1 VIADITEIK
10 RALENRAHDVA
21 EYLLPRGVLEGR
33 EWCVGSTAG
42 EPGKSL
48 KVCVKGSKVG
58 TWADFAAAGESGDL
72 IDLWCFVKR
81 CTLSEALEG
90 IRAWLGVSCPN
101 FEKIKRTYR
110 RPEEPK
116 CTVPKSVVLEY
127 LTVERKLSVNALRAY
142 AIGEDG
148 RTIIFRSLLP
158 DGELALIKRL
168 RIDRTAAG
176 KKNTWVEPDCEP
188 VLFGWQAIDSEVREV
203 TITEGEIDA
212 MTSWDY
218 GWPALSI
225 PFGGGGKKQQQW
237 IESEFERIARFEIIY
252 LALDM
257 DAEGEAAAD
266 EIANRLGRHRCWR
279 VRLPRKDLNECRK
292 AAISAEEIRQ
302 RFEGARPLDPPELLR
317 AGVFADT
324 VVDLFWPTV
333 DQEPGYQLP
342 FRKVGDRLRFRPAE
356 LVLWTGATG
365 AGKSQILSNA
375 LVAMGGQGAR
385 VCIASLEIPPGQLI
399 RRMVKQAGNVD
410 RPTEQFIRDIVGWL
424 DAWLWIYGVVGKAA
438 VARIL
443 DVFEYARCRYGCDVF
458 AIDSLMRL
466 GVSSEDYEGQERAV
480 FELVSWAVEKSVQV
494 HLVAHA
500 RKSDRTAGHGVPEAE
515 DVKGAS
521 EIGSNAA
528 TIIGVWRNKK
538 LEDEIR
544 VVAEAAD
551 RSEAGAQAKLGELNA
566 KPPVVVNVAKQRNGD
581 WEGKFGLWFSLA
593 TYQYC
598 SAHDNRLGQRFLPAQ
613 HAEGEAA

>member
-90 IRAWLGVSCPN
+90 IRAWLGVSRPD

-116 CTVPKSVVLEY
+116 CTAPKSVVLEY

-158 DGELALIKRL
+158 DGELALIKHL

-302 RFEGARPLDPPELLR
+302 CFEGARPLDPPSCCVR
-317 AGVFADT
+317 GCS
-324 VVDLFWPTV
+324 P
-333 DQEPGYQLP
+333 
-342 FRKVGDRLRFRPAE
+342 
-356 LVLWTGATG
+356 
-365 AGKSQILSNA
+365 
-375 LVAMGGQGAR
+375 
-385 VCIASLEIPPGQLI
+385 IP
-399 RRMVKQAGNVD
+399 
-410 RPTEQFIRDIVGWL
+410 
-424 DAWLWIYGVVGKAA
+424 
-438 VARIL
+438 
-443 DVFEYARCRYGCDVF
+443 
-458 AIDSLMRL
+458 
-466 GVSSEDYEGQERAV
+466 
-480 FELVSWAVEKSVQV
+480 
-494 HLVAHA
+494 
-500 RKSDRTAGHGVPEAE
+500 
-515 DVKGAS
+515 
-521 EIGSNAA
+521 
-528 TIIGVWRNKK
+528 
-538 LEDEIR
+538 
-544 VVAEAAD
+544 
-551 RSEAGAQAKLGELNA
+551 
-566 KPPVVVNVAKQRNGD
+566 
-581 WEGKFGLWFSLA
+581 
-593 TYQYC
+593 
-598 SAHDNRLGQRFLPAQ
+598 
-613 HAEGEAA
+613 